1 MKGCHLVNSDI
12 PTHFKNQGKNLIP
25 GWQLCCSCYET
36 AKQTDDDKSTD
47 DLKSNCGDEITDLQ
61 GELTKSVENEQ
72 LDQSLSSLSS
82 QKK

>member
-1 MKGCHLVNSDI
+1 M
-12 PTHFKNQGKNLIP
+12 
-25 GWQLCCSCYET
+25 CCSCYET

-47 DLKSNCGDEITDLQ
+47 DLKNNCGDEITDLQ